1 MAKTKQVF
9 ISYATKDAEFAHR
22 LADDL
27 KRLGVQVWIAPESIR
42 PGESWVSAIERG
54 LEESS
59 HVVVV
64 LTPAALESRW
74 VKKETDI
81 AIARERKGRIQ
92 VIPLNV
98 EPCAVPLFLSSYQM
112 VSFRSD
118 YDVGLS
124 QLAEILGI
132 RIPPEPATT
141 PTPARPALPWKWLA
155 GGGAVVMVVMG
166 LIIALVSGDR
176 PPARP
181 TSTPTAAA
189 LAPTATPVSPTAT
202 YTPMPPTDTPTV
214 SAPPPGMVYLPAGEF
229 IMGSSGD
236 EVDYALQLCNE
247 YYGDCQRDWFE
258 DEQPR
263 HTVYLDAFYIDETEV
278 TNAQYQKCVEAGTC
292 DTPEDTTYY
301 DNPDYAQHPVVFVSW
316 NDADAYCRWAGKRLP
331 TEAEWEKAARGT
343 DGRTYPWGNTFD
355 GSQVNFCDR
364 NCELDW
370 KDAGADDG
378 YARTAPVGNYPD
390 GASPCSAL
398 DMAGNAWEWV
408 ADWYDSG
415 YYASSPES
423 NPEGPASGDGRVIR
437 GGSWDDNGAN
447 VRAAGRGRFYPD
459 VSYNSVGI
467 RCAR

>member
-1 MAKTKQVF
+1 
-9 ISYATKDAEFAHR
+9 
-22 LADDL
+22 
-27 KRLGVQVWIAPESIR
+27 
-42 PGESWVSAIERG
+42 
-54 LEESS
+54 
-59 HVVVV
+59 
-64 LTPAALESRW
+64 
-74 VKKETDI
+74 
-81 AIARERKGRIQ
+81 
-92 VIPLNV
+92 
-98 EPCAVPLFLSSYQM
+98 
-112 VSFRSD
+112 
-118 YDVGLS
+118 
-124 QLAEILGI
+124 
-132 RIPPEPATT
+132 
-141 PTPARPALPWKWLA
+141 
-155 GGGAVVMVVMG
+155 
-166 LIIALVSGDR
+166 
-176 PPARP
+176 
-181 TSTPTAAA
+181 
-189 LAPTATPVSPTAT
+189 
-202 YTPMPPTDTPTV
+202 
-214 SAPPPGMVYLPAGEF
+214 
-229 IMGSSGD
+229 MGSSDD